1 MAPNE
6 PLDPSGQGTKTGK
19 NDASEEHASTVSVL
33 HQHSHG
39 VSTKEKVYL
48 PFLFLGIGAVIVA
61 VAMVVWDHAK
71 HSYTRVPDL
80 ENVVL
85 MAAKPPAKSGGIGAL
100 LNPDDSQYVAFQ
112 IRGWQFWSG
121 KGGIAKNHYLRIP
134 QLQAETIEQLVKG
147 GRAGAAS
154 LVFQVDLG
162 TRDGNAFQVDKI
174 LRGGMPTIEP
184 PVMMELY
191 PLDATGRPAIGS
203 SGEGVYVE
211 AVGIRYETEGTFK
224 NIGRFAALGLLQK
237 GERGL
242 WLQSREFNVAISDEM
257 DPGLAAFLG
266 DIAGNRVTENMTFF
280 LELQE
285 TFPWTED
292 GKPGRRQSEG
302 EIGIARLAGV
312 LVGKH
317 YFANGAG

>member
-1 MAPNE
+1 MSVPRVN
-6 PLDPSGQGTKTGK
+6 KTGK
-19 NDASEEHASTVSVL
+19 NDIPEVQASTVSVL
-33 HQHSHG
+33 HQHSHS
-39 VSTKEKVYL
+39 VSTKEKIYL

-61 VAMVVWDHAK
+61 VAMVVWDHTK
-71 HSYTRVPDL
+71 RSYARAPDL
-80 ENVVL
+80 ENVVV
-85 MAAKPPAKSGGIGAL
+85 MAAKPPAESGGIGAL
-100 LNPDDSQYVAFQ
+100 INPDDSPYVAFQ

-121 KGGIAKNHYLRIP
+121 KVGIAKNHYLRIP
-134 QLQAETIEQLVKG
+134 ELQAETMEQLVKG

-174 LRGGMPTIEP
+174 LRGGMPTTEP

-191 PLDATGRPAIGS
+191 PLTAAARPAISS
-203 SGEGVYVE
+203 SGEEGTYVE

-224 NIGRFAALGLLQK
+224 NIGRFTALGLLQK
-237 GERGL
+237 GEKGF
-242 WLQSREFNVAISDEM
+242 WLQSRKFNVALSDEM
-257 DPGLAAFLG
+257 DPGMAAFLG
-266 DIAGNRVTENMTFF
+266 DMAGNKVTENMMFF
-280 LELQE
+280 LELRE
-285 TFPWTED
+285 TYPWTED

-302 EIGIARLAGV
+302 DIGLARLDGV